1 MAPPAFEPPVP
12 LRRPDAPP
20 ILLASAAP
28 EIPPGPPRPRPR
40 GLIDVIPPRAD
51 VPSLPTERQTGV
63 VLASIVPT
71 PTISQPREDTSVVIT
86 ATEPQTA
93 FAMEPLV
100 SELVAQPALVVTSAS
115 DDDLTLVASIDTVP
129 MAPVEVGIGDLAV
142 LPSPNKGVWPPP
154 IAWEVPM
161 PSLAGAPLSLD
172 SPLAHAAN
180 NDLSAELYAPDTVTT
195 RTADG
200 AGPVASRT
208 ADVALRGPSLPDTG
222 LQQLAIQ
229 DPEMARVPLP
239 LPRP

>member
-1 MAPPAFEPPVP
+1 MVDPPLPM
-12 LRRPDAPP
+12 RRPDAPP
-20 ILLASAAP
+20 ILLASAGP

-51 VPSLPTERQTGV
+51 VPSLPTERPAGI

-71 PTISQPREDTSVVIT
+71 PTISQPREETNVMIT
-86 ATEPQTA
+86 ATAPQTA

-100 SELVAQPALVVTSAS
+100 SEIVAQPALLVRAAA
-115 DDDLTLVASIDTVP
+115 DDDLTLVASIDNVP
-129 MAPVEVGIGDLAV
+129 MAPVETGVGDLAV

-161 PSLAGAPLSLD
+161 PSLAGAPLSMD
-172 SPLAHAAN
+172 SPLARAAA
-180 NDLSAELYAPDTVTT
+180 NDLSAELYAPDTVIGD
-195 RTADG
+195 TALA

-208 ADVALRGPSLPDTG
+208 RDVALRGPSLPDEG